1 MTKAVLYL
9 ECFALEPEIAR
20 LQDRLP
26 LLDGAERID
35 ALVALAWHLRQ
46 RDARQA
52 LTLADYAAQ
61 LNQET
66 EGDETIRRARLARL
80 ALARAHAACM
90 NGEIAAAESYL
101 AAATPIFEAMSDDL
115 GAGDAQS
122 IAAMV
127 AWNQGDHARE
137 LDCWNAALAHH
148 SLTDDTVRR
157 DVSAAF
163 VGLWLSQHARRQSI
177 GERKAGAPLV
187 GVLRG
192 AAGEAL
198 GAESAG
204 RSDHPA
210 VAALQLCAQGY
221 GFEGSADHA
230 RKVVAFA
237 RASRLAD
244 EAGMLRLAI
253 LAATR
258 TAQGFLDLGDTEAAS
273 VWCDQAYALARR
285 NGWAWSLS
293 KCHIV
298 FGALLHR
305 IGSLE
310 RSRDLFLEAMPSA
323 GRGLSRCQWGLARTL
338 LDMGSAE
345 EALPLLA
352 DAAASA
358 EKIYDA
364 VAFCGIELERARA
377 LTQLGRCEDAAL
389 QIARAQARATE
400 EAITV
405 YDHELLEAQADVVT
419 RLGVAQPDGRSASQ
433 AAAALLEQAVAV
445 GSRQPDWQ
453 PPPALLIKLAR
464 AQSANGDLT
473 AAVANYERSILA
485 TDIDLARRVRDRV
498 AAAQAQEEIERARR
512 EAEQQQS
519 RAQAESSRADDLQVM
534 LDAMRE
540 TQEALARR
548 TEELERLSMLD
559 ALTGVPNRRHLDERA
574 AAEMALMR
582 RKSTLLALVLFDL
595 DHFKMINDTYGH
607 AAGDIVL
614 KTVAETARGLLRPSD
629 FIARI
634 GGEEFTLLLPRT
646 NMQGAATIADRI
658 RQALMALNI
667 IYAEFRIPVT
677 ASFGVTLLA
686 ETDADIAEAMSRADI
701 ALYRAKRD
709 GRNMVRIEAV

>member
-1 MTKAVLYL
+1 MTNPVPSL

-26 LLDGAERID
+26 LLEGAERID

-46 RDARQA
+46 RDTRQA

-80 ALARAHAACM
+80 ALARAHAACL
-90 NGEIAAAESYL
+90 NSDSAAAETYL
-101 AAATPIFEAMSDDL
+101 AAATPIFEAMGDDL

-127 AWNQGDHARE
+127 AWNEGDHARE

-148 SLTDDTVRR
+148 SLTDDLVRR
-157 DVSAAF
+157 EVAAAAVS
-163 VGLWLSQHARRQSI
+163 LWLSQHARS
-177 GERKAGAPLV
+177 GERSASAPFV

-192 AAGEAL
+192 AAG
-198 GAESAG
+198 GAAG
-204 RSDHPA
+204 EGAARSDHPA

-310 RSRDLFLEAMPSA
+310 RSRKMFLDAMPSA

-338 LDMGSAE
+338 LDLGSAG
-345 EALPLLA
+345 EALALLA
-352 DAAASA
+352 DAADSA
-358 EKIYDA
+358 EKIHDS

-377 LTQLGRCEDAAL
+377 LTQLDRCEDAAAR
-389 QIARAQARATE
+389 IARAQARATE
-400 EAITV
+400 EQITV
-405 YDHELLEAQADVVT
+405 YDHELLEAQADIVT
-419 RLGVAQPDGRSASQ
+419 RLGVARKESRSAAK
-433 AAAALLEQAVAV
+433 AAAALLRQAVEM

-464 AQSANGDLT
+464 AQSANGDLS

-519 RAQAESSRADDLQVM
+519 LARAESSRADDLQVM

-559 ALTGVPNRRHLDERA
+559 SLTGVPNRRHLDERA

-658 RQALMALNI
+658 RQSLMALNVT
-667 IYAEFRIPVT
+667 YAEFRIPVT

-686 ETDADIAEAMSRADI
+686 ESDADIAEAMSRADI

>member
-1 MTKAVLYL
+1 MKEGVLFIDY
-9 ECFALEPEIAR
+9 FALEPEIAR
-20 LQDRLP
+20 LQDSLA
-26 LLDGAERID
+26 LLEGGARID

-46 RDARQA
+46 RDSRQA

-66 EGDETIRRARLARL
+66 ESDETTRRVRLARL
-80 ALARAHAACM
+80 ALARAHAACL
-90 NGEIAAAESYL
+90 NGDIAAAESYL
-101 AAATPIFEAMSDDL
+101 AAATPIFEAMNDDL

-122 IAAMV
+122 IAAML
-127 AWNQGDHARE
+127 AWNAGDHARE
-137 LDCWNAALAHH
+137 LDCWNAALARY
-148 SLTDDTVRR
+148 SLIDDLVRR
-157 DVSAAF
+157 EVAAASVS
-163 VGLWLSQHARRQSI
+163 LWLAQHSRRDASS
-177 GERKAGAPLV
+177 ERRADPPLV

-192 AAGEAL
+192 AAVD
-198 GAESAG
+198 SAG
-204 RSDHPA
+204 LDPATRSDHPA

-221 GFEGSADHA
+221 RYEGSADHA
-230 RKVVAFA
+230 RKVVAYA
-237 RASRLAD
+237 RSSRLAD

-253 LAATR
+253 HSATR
-258 TAQGFLDLGDTEAAS
+258 TAQGFLELGDTEAAS
-273 VWCDQAYALARR
+273 LWCDQAYALARR
-285 NGWAWSLS
+285 NDWPWSIS
-293 KCHIV
+293 KCHVV
-298 FGALLHR
+298 FGDLLRR

-310 RSRDLFLEAMPSA
+310 RSRELFLEAMPAA
-323 GRGLSRCQWGLARTL
+323 GRALSRCQWGLARTL
-338 LDMGSAE
+338 LELGSAE
-345 EALPLLA
+345 EALSLLA
-352 DAAASA
+352 EAAESA
-358 EKIYDA
+358 ERVHDA

-377 LTQLGRCEDAAL
+377 LTQLDRCEEAAE
-389 QIARAQARATE
+389 QIARAEVRARE

-405 YDHELLEAQADVVT
+405 FDHELLEAQADVVT
-419 RLGVAQPDGRSASQ
+419 RLGVARRDGLTAAQ
-433 AAAALLEQAVAV
+433 EAAALLQQAVDL
-445 GSRQPDWQ
+445 GSRQLDWQ

-464 AQSANGDLT
+464 AQTANGDLL

-498 AAAQAQEEIERARR
+498 AAAQAQQEIERARR
-512 EAEQQQS
+512 EAEEQQS
-519 RAQAESSRADDLQVM
+519 LARAESSRADDLQVM

-677 ASFGVTLLA
+677 ASFGVTLLS
-686 ETDADIAEAMSRADI
+686 ESDGDITEAMSRADI

>member
-1 MTKAVLYL
+1 MSNMPPFLD
-9 ECFALEPEIAR
+9 CFALEPEIAR
-20 LQDRLP
+20 LQDLLP
-26 LLDGAERID
+26 HLDGAERID
-35 ALVALAWHLRQ
+35 GLVALAWHLRQ
-46 RDARQA
+46 RDSRQA

-66 EGDETIRRARLARL
+66 ETDEAERRARLARL
-80 ALARAHAACM
+80 ALARAHAAFL
-90 NGEIAAAESYL
+90 NGDVAAAQTYL
-101 AAATPIFEAMSDDL
+101 DAATPIFEAMNDDL

-122 IAAMV
+122 IAAML
-127 AWNQGDHARE
+127 AWHEGSHARE
-137 LDCWNAALAHH
+137 LDCWNAALAHY
-148 SLTDDTVRR
+148 SLTDDLVRR
-157 DVSAAF
+157 DVAAAS
-163 VGLWLSQHARRQSI
+163 VSIWLAQHANPAASRS
-177 GERKAGAPLV
+177 APLV

-192 AAGEAL
+192 VAGDPSGLVPAA
-198 GAESAG
+198 
-204 RSDHPA
+204 RSDHPG
-210 VAALQLCAQGY
+210 VEALKLCAQGY
-221 GFEGSADHA
+221 AYERSADHA
-230 RKVVAFA
+230 RKAVAYA

-244 EAGMLRLAI
+244 EAGMLRLSI

-258 TAQGFLDLGDTEAAS
+258 TAQGFLDLGDTDAAS
-273 VWCDQAYALARR
+273 VWCDQAYGLARR
-285 NGWAWSLS
+285 NNWAWSLA
-293 KCHIV
+293 KCHVV
-298 FGALLHR
+298 FGDLLRR

-310 RSRDLFLEAMPSA
+310 RSRDIYLEAMPAA

-338 LDMGSAE
+338 LALGSAE

-352 DAAASA
+352 DAAESA
-358 EKIYDA
+358 ERLHDA
-364 VAFCGIELERARA
+364 VGFCGIELERARA
-377 LTQLGRCEDAAL
+377 LTQLDRCDEAFA
-389 QIARAQARATE
+389 QIARAQARAAE
-400 EAITV
+400 EAITLF
-405 YDHELLEAQADVVT
+405 DPELLEAQADVVT
-419 RLGVAQPDGRSASQ
+419 RRGAAPEPGRTVSQ
-433 AAAALLEQAVAV
+433 AVAALLQEAIET
-445 GSRQPDWQ
+445 GSRQPDWR
-453 PPPALLIKLAR
+453 PPPTLLIKLAR
-464 AQSANGDLT
+464 AQSANGDLS

-512 EAEQQQS
+512 EAEEQQS
-519 RAQAESSRADDLQVM
+519 LALAESSRANDLQAVI
-534 LDAMRE
+534 DAMRE

-646 NMQGAATIADRI
+646 NLQGAATIADRI
-658 RQALMALNI
+658 RQSLMALNI

-677 ASFGVTLLA
+677 ASFGVTLLS
-686 ETDADIAEAMSRADI
+686 ENDGDITEAMSRADI

>member
-1 MTKAVLYL
+1 
-9 ECFALEPEIAR
+9 
-20 LQDRLP
+20 
-26 LLDGAERID
+26 
-35 ALVALAWHLRQ
+35 
-46 RDARQA
+46 
-52 LTLADYAAQ
+52 
-61 LNQET
+61 LN
-66 EGDETIRRARLARL
+66 
-80 ALARAHAACM
+80 
-90 NGEIAAAESYL
+90 
-101 AAATPIFEAMSDDL
+101 DDI
-115 GAGDAQS
+115 GAGDALYIS
-122 IAAMV
+122 AML
-127 AWNQGDHARE
+127 AWSEGNHARE
-137 LDCWNAALAHH
+137 LDFWNAALARYI
-148 SLTDDTVRR
+148 LTDDMIRREVTAARVR
-157 DVSAAF
+157 
-163 VGLWLSQHARRQSI
+163 LWLSQHLRRQNPVEDLV
-177 GERKAGAPLV
+177 GPGLV
-187 GVLRG
+187 GVLR
-192 AAGEAL
+192 AASGEAT
-198 GAESAG
+198 GADDAT

-210 VAALQLCAQGY
+210 VAALQFYAQGY

-253 LAATR
+253 QAATR
-258 TAQGFLDLGDTEAAS
+258 TAQGFLRLGDTEAAS
-273 VWCDQAYALARR
+273 VWCDQAYSLARR

-310 RSRDLFLEAMPSA
+310 RSRDVFLEAMPGS
-323 GRGLSRCQWGLARTL
+323 GRSLSQCQWGLARTL
-338 LDMGSAE
+338 LDLGSAE
-345 EALPLLA
+345 EALTLLA
-352 DAAASA
+352 EAAASA
-358 EKIYDA
+358 EKINDS
-364 VAFCGIELERARA
+364 VAFCGIELDRARA
-377 LTQLGRCEDAAL
+377 LTQLDRCEEASV
-389 QIARAQARATE
+389 QIARARARATE

-405 YDHELLEAQADVVT
+405 YDHELLEAQADVVI
-419 RLGVAQPDGRSASQ
+419 RAGGNRPDGRSAPQ
-433 AAAALLEQAVAV
+433 AASALLEQAVEV
-445 GSRQPDWQ
+445 GSRQPGWQ
-453 PPPALLIKLAR
+453 PPPSLLIKLAR
-464 AQSANGDLT
+464 AQSAKGDLS

-485 TDIDLARRVRDRV
+485 TDSDLARRVRDRV
-498 AAAQAQEEIERARR
+498 TAAQAQEEIERMRR
-512 EAEQQQS
+512 EAEQQQILA
-519 RAQAESSRADDLQVM
+519 RAETSRADDLQAA
-534 LDAMRE
+534 LDAMRA

-574 AAEMALMR
+574 AAEMALMS

-658 RQALMALNI
+658 RQSLMALNI

-686 ETDADIAEAMSRADI
+686 ESDKDITEAMSRADI